1 MTDHYYSKHPLVNSN
16 QRTIDV
22 KLRNRE
28 MSFLTDSGVF
38 SKSGIDFGSRLL
50 IESMELCSDAQV
62 LDVGCGYGPIG
73 LSAALLC
80 PSGHVTMLD
89 LNERAVELSKLNAI
103 KNHITQVSIIQ
114 SNLFENVPESTFD
127 AILSNPPIR
136 AGKETVHQIFMQSL
150 NYLKQGGCLWVVI
163 QKKQGAASAKAKLE
177 TIFDRVEEVTK
188 DKGYVIYKSIK

>member
-1 MTDHYYSKHPLVNSN
+1 
-16 QRTIDV
+16 
-22 KLRNRE
+22 

-136 AGKETVHQIFMQSL
+136 AGKETVHQIFIQSH
-150 NYLKQGGCLWVVI
+150 NYLKHGGCLWVVI

-177 TIFDRVEEVTK
+177 TIYDQVEEVTK